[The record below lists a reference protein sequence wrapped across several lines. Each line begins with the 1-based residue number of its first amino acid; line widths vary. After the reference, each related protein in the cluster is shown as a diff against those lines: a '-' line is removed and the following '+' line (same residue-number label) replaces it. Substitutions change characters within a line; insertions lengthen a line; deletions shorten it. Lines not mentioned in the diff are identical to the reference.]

1 MAKRKNEKLITI
13 EQVAELTGLAVKT
26 IRARA
31 AGTRDLLRVRMG
43 RRTMF
48 SASQVQEWINKRVQV
63 ARIEQS
69 KEAQKKEE
77 SEEEEPDPAN
87 VIRMANWLRKEE
99 ITREIAR
106 VDETLIA
113 NQD

>member
-48 SASQVQEWINKRVQV
+48 SAAQVQEWINQRVQA
-63 ARIEQS
+63 ARIEQN
-69 KEAQKKEE
+69 KEAQREQE
-77 SEEEEPDPAN
+77 PEEEPEPAN
-87 VIRMANWLRKEE
+87 VIRMAAWLSREE
-99 ITREIAR
+99 ITREIVRA
-106 VDETLIA
+106 DETLIA
-113 NQD
+113 QRD